1 MLTDATNLL
10 PCPCGWRGT
19 LGECEVLGAAEG
31 RVFCP
36 RCFRQIEPVAVAV
49 QRTLFDEDDQ

>member
-19 LGECEVLGAAEG
+19 LGECEVLGADED

-36 RCFRQIEPVAVAV
+36 RCFREAEPVAVAV
-49 QRTLFDEDDQ
+49 QLSLF